1 MTAEP
6 YRPASPRTLGLELV
20 LVLAVTFGCAALTAT
35 LSLAAAVLRGL
46 AAQTVP
52 LNPKRSSI
60 AWIDL
65 GLNVVVVVQLAAW
78 GGLALYLLWRGG
90 LSPARIGLGRPRWRR
105 DLPAGV
111 GLAAVIGLPGLGLYL
126 AARAVGLNATVVPSG
141 LDDTWWRLPMLI
153 VIAFANGW
161 AEEVVVVG
169 YLLTR
174 LRQLGLRAPA
184 ALALSSLLRGG
195 YHLYQGFGAGLGNV
209 VMGAV
214 FGYAWQRGGRLWPLV
229 LAHGLIDTVAFVG
242 WALLADRLPWLGA

>member
-6 YRPASPRTLGLELV
+6 YRPASARTLRLELV
-20 LVLAVTFGCAALTAT
+20 LLLAVTFGCAALTAV
-35 LSLAAAVLRGL
+35 LSLADAVLRDL
-46 AAQTVP
+46 SAQTVP
-52 LNPKRSSI
+52 LNPQRSRFG
-60 AWIDL
+60 WIDL
-65 GLNVVVVVQLAAW
+65 GLNVVVVAQLAAW

-90 LSPARIGLGRPRWRR
+90 LSPSRVGLGRPRWRP
-105 DLPAGV
+105 DLLGGL
-111 GLAAVIGLPGLGLYL
+111 GLAAVIGLPGLALYVG
-126 AARAVGLNATVVPSG
+126 ARAVGLNATVVPSG
-141 LDDTWWRLPMLI
+141 LDDTWWRLPMLTA
-153 VIAFANGW
+153 IAVANGW

-214 FGYAWQRGGRLWPLV
+214 FGYAWQRSGRLWPLV
-229 LAHGLIDTVAFVG
+229 LAHALIDTVAFAG
-242 WALLADRLPWLGA
+242 WAVLADRLSWLGA